1 MSEGQ
6 LTLTL
11 LHDLAL
17 LYLGLAHGADEDLDP
32 AETRQISASLRRWQP
47 DKDPKLIDHVI
58 REATL
63 SYLNGPKPERIREA
77 IHVLKEAL
85 PHQLRMTILHDL
97 SDIARADGQILRA
110 EQDFIQEIAAEWD
123 LNFHPGPA
131 RAEG

>member
-17 LYLGLAHGADEDLDP
+17 LYLGLAHGADEDLNP
-32 AETRQISASLRRWQP
+32 AEARQISASLRRWQP

-63 SYLNGPKPERIREA
+63 TYLNGANTDRVREA
-77 IHVLKEAL
+77 VNVLKRAL
-85 PHQLRMTILHDL
+85 PQEVRTTILHDL
-97 SDIARADGQILRA
+97 SDIARADGEILS
-110 EQDFIQEIAAEWD
+110 EEKDFILQLANEWD
-123 LNFHPGPA
+123 LDYDSGMTDPGL
-131 RAEG
+131 